1 MAKLLRESCGV
12 AVDLDTQMPIM
23 ASSQQAP
30 PKQPSWTR
38 QAWAFG
44 ELKGSSVRAVDGEG
58 READGVRCGEGD
70 EAEMEVR
77 GERVGDVSGLG
88 KRAGRGPSV
97 QGGRIAGTVPGDS
110 LLERYF

>member
-1 MAKLLRESCGV
+1 M
-12 AVDLDTQMPIM
+12 
-23 ASSQQAP
+23 
-30 PKQPSWTR
+30 
-38 QAWAFG
+38 
-44 ELKGSSVRAVDGEG
+44 VDGEG

-97 QGGRIAGTVPGDS
+97 QGGRIAGTVPGNS